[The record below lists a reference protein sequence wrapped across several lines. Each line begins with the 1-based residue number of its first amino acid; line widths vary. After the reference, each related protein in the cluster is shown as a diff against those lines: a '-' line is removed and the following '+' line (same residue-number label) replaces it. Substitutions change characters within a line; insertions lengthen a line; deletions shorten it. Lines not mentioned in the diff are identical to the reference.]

1 MEDQNFYK
9 DLLNT
14 LYFLLPNLSLEYP
27 FVSTAKDDL
36 LKKKIY
42 A

>member
-1 MEDQNFYK
+1 MEAQNFCK
-9 DLLNT
+9 DLLNI
-14 LYFLLPNLSLEYP
+14 LYILLPNLLLEYP

-36 LKKKIY
+36 LKNKIY